1 MKNPKNHFKASI
13 LSGAHQLGMWNSI
26 GGNTVAEL
34 LGGAGYDWV
43 LIDCE
48 HSAIETVEVL
58 PALQALAAVPEVTK
72 RTSAS
77 ASSISRIRSMCPR

>member
-34 LGGAGYDWV
+34 LGGAG
-43 LIDCE
+43 
-48 HSAIETVEVL
+48 
-58 PALQALAAVPEVTK
+58 
-72 RTSAS
+72 
-77 ASSISRIRSMCPR
+77 